1 MAGLSEPFFGDNEDA
16 LSSSQIPDTAAL
28 ARALEQ
34 LLNVSSL
41 QNVSCDAVQ
50 QLPNRTMQ
58 CQFVGMTPDCSRH
71 VSFLR
76 SLLLLVGF

>member
-1 MAGLSEPFFGDNEDA
+1 MAGLSEPFFGGYEDM
-16 LSSSQIPDTAAL
+16 LSSLQITDTAAS
-28 ARALEQ
+28 ARALER

-50 QLPNRTMQ
+50 QILNRTMQ

-76 SLLLLVGF
+76 SWLLVAF